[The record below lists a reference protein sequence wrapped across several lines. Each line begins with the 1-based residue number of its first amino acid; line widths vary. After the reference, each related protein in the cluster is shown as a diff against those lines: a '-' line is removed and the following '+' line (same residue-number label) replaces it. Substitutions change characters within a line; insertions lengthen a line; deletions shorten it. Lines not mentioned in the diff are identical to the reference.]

1 MVVSVAPSMQARCV
15 LEAGAHLAEGP
26 HWWAERSKLLWVDI
40 EASRIGLFDP
50 CSGQN
55 SFINVGCHVGCVVPT
70 ASQDLLAATA
80 DGFLRVNPINGAR
93 TLLHHPEAHCLD
105 NRFNDGKCDPWGR
118 LWAGSMHYEF
128 VPGAAALWRLD
139 TNLESRRMRSD
150 VTISNGLAWSS
161 DRRFLYFID
170 SPTLQVLRLPL
181 DEQGDPIDQGT
192 VCVEIPAS
200 WNCVPDGMTIDA
212 EGMLWIALHDGSAVT
227 RWDPA
232 SGEHLAT
239 VELPCSKVTSCCFG
253 GENLDQLFITTARH
267 QLDPDQLEK
276 QPLAGGLFVAEVGV
290 AGLLAQTFDG

>member
-1 MVVSVAPSMQARCV
+1 MAVSIACSRQVRCV
-15 LEAGAHLAEGP
+15 LPAAAHLAEGP

-55 SFINVGCHVGCVVPT
+55 SFIDVGCHVGCVVPT

-139 TNLESRRMRSD
+139 TNLESRRMRSA

-181 DEQGDPIDQGT
+181 DEQGDPTDQGT

>member
-290 AGLLAQTFDG
+290 AGLLAHTFDG

>member
-1 MVVSVAPSMQARCV
+1 
-15 LEAGAHLAEGP
+15 
-26 HWWAERSKLLWVDI
+26 
-40 EASRIGLFDP
+40 
-50 CSGQN
+50 
-55 SFINVGCHVGCVVPT
+55 
-70 ASQDLLAATA
+70 
-80 DGFLRVNPINGAR
+80 
-93 TLLHHPEAHCLD
+93 
-105 NRFNDGKCDPWGR
+105 
-118 LWAGSMHYEF
+118 
-128 VPGAAALWRLD
+128 
-139 TNLESRRMRSD
+139 MRSD

-212 EGMLWIALHDGSAVT
+212 QGKLWVALCHGIALHDGSALT
-227 RWDPA
+227 RWDPT

-290 AGLLAQTFDG
+290 AGLVAHTFDG

>member
-55 SFINVGCHVGCVVPT
+55 SFIDVGCHVGCVVPT

>member
-50 CSGQN
+50 CSGQK

-276 QPLAGGLFVAEVGV
+276 QPLAGGLCVAEVGV

>member
-15 LEAGAHLAEGP
+15 LEARAHLAEGP

-55 SFINVGCHVGCVVPT
+55 SFVDVGCHVGCVVPT

-139 TNLESRRMRSD
+139 TNLESRRMRSA

-181 DEQGDPIDQGT
+181 DEQGDPTDQGT

-227 RWDPA
+227 RWDPT